1 MESPGNPKIN
11 RPTRYPRASATTAR
25 TTQPVKES
33 PFDRPS
39 ARTAA
44 KAASP
49 NTPPMTLSIRYFP
62 DNDSAENNRR
72 TNDGRSD
79 AGASGSFRVN
89 RSAIERRHALA
100 AQPG

>member
-11 RPTRYPRASATTAR
+11 RPTRYPRTIATTAR
-25 TTQPVKES
+25 TTHPAKDS

-49 NTPPMTLSIRYFP
+49 NTPPMTRSIRYFP
-62 DNDSAENNRR
+62 DNDNAENSRR
-72 TNDGRSD
+72 TNDGRSET
-79 AGASGSFRVN
+79 GASGFFWVS
-89 RSAIERRHALA
+89 RSAIERKHALA

>member
-11 RPTRYPRASATTAR
+11 RPTRYPRAIATTAR
-25 TTQPVKES
+25 TTQPAKES

-49 NTPPMTLSIRYFP
+49 NTPPMTLSIRHFP
-62 DNDSAENNRR
+62 DNAENIRR
-72 TNDGRSD
+72 TNDGRSET
-79 AGASGSFRVN
+79 GASGSLRVS
-89 RSAIERRHALA
+89 RSAIERRQALA